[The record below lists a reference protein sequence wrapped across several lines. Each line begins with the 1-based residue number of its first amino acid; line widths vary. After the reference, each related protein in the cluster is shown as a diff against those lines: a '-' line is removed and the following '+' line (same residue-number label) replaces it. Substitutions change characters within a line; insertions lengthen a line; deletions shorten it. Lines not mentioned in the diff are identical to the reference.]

1 MKTKVF
7 VLAVLVFFSGTALAN
22 RTLERVE
29 ILQILETLTSQ
40 PKKTWVPSGTIRAR
54 HEEYRAPQV
63 TDPDEIA
70 GRINQQVQAYLKNP
84 NKLEL
89 TEKLQ
94 QMKLEAIPFNVRYK
108 LSNEYTMSSN
118 VIVQF
123 DGSRFYWEI
132 EVSSRTDSI
141 KPPAELADNFLTD
154 EFDLA
159 WNQKR
164 VFAWD
169 GEKYTTYFRPG
180 NHAIVTGIPSGVNG
194 PLTAGVIPWGYGR
207 YSYKNL
213 SSIQSSAI
221 EVEPNGQS
229 EIHLTV
235 IEGDK
240 EETFILDPA
249 KKYAVKFYS
258 VIVEN
263 NSMTVRNYSNYQL
276 VNGNWC
282 PGNIIIEQYDTTANL
297 AKVMTRDIWDFTS
310 VSNGGAEPTA
320 FGIEYEYDA
329 LIEDYRFGS
338 KPLQFRYSSPQEP
351 SVKNIDV
358 DELLQNRLEI
368 AYSPDS
374 QGQNCA
380 TASLKY
386 VCDKLGLSPSWKELG
401 QLVHGEQKRT
411 TMFEMQQFVHNLG
424 LNSLAVKTDLDTL
437 KELNGCLA
445 ILHLPGDNHY
455 VVLANIDDEY
465 VRLIDLDKNK
475 FYYRNRVEHFDS
487 IWDNAV
493 LIVGDGPIG
502 IKGNFARIDDGWLRE
517 ITGAENCQ
525 SCTDQIQSSE
535 EFSCPD
541 NGVPGSCGGSHTIY
555 YVRYGCEPASSGS
568 CYENSILGSKSE
580 VCIEDDNNPEGVN
593 CIGDGEWTSSSIS
606 VCK

>member
-1 MKTKVF
+1 MRTKVF
-7 VLAVLVFFSGTALAN
+7 VLAVMVFFSGTALAD
-22 RTLERVE
+22 RTLERAE

-40 PKKTWVPSGTIRAR
+40 PKKTWLASGTIRAR

-108 LSNEYTMSSN
+108 LSNEYTMRSN
-118 VIVQF
+118 VIIRF
-123 DGSRFYWEI
+123 DGTRFYWEI
-132 EVSSRTDSI
+132 EVGSRTDSI
-141 KPPAELADNFLTD
+141 KPPMELADNFLTE

-159 WNQKR
+159 WNQRR

-169 GEKYTTYFRPG
+169 GEKYITYFRPG
-180 NHAIVTGIPSGVNG
+180 NHAIVTGIASGING
-194 PLTAGVIPWGYGR
+194 PLTAGLIPWGYGR

-213 SSIQSSAI
+213 SSVQSSAI
-221 EVEPNGQS
+221 EAESQGQS

-235 IEGDK
+235 IDGDR

-263 NSMTVRNYSNYQL
+263 TSMAVRSYSNYQL

-282 PGNIIIEQYDTTANL
+282 PGNIIIEQYDTTANP

-310 VSNGGAEPTA
+310 VSNGTPERRS
-320 FGIEYEYDA
+320 FDIEYEYDV

-338 KPLQFRYSSPQEP
+338 KPLQFRYSPPQKP
-351 SVKNIDV
+351 SVKNVDV

-368 AYSPDS
+368 AYSPHS

-380 TASLKY
+380 TVSLKY
-386 VCDKLGLSPSWKELG
+386 VCEKLGLSPSWKDLI
-401 QLVHGEQKRT
+401 QLVHGEQKST

-424 LNSLAVKTDLDTL
+424 LKSLAVKTNLESL
-437 KELNGCLA
+437 KGLNGCWA
-445 ILHLPGDNHY
+445 ILHLPRGNHY
-455 VVLANIDDEY
+455 VILANIDDNY
-465 VRLIDLDKNK
+465 VRLIDLDKNN
-475 FYYRNRVEHFDS
+475 FYYRNGIEHFDGT
-487 IWDNAV
+487 WANEA
-493 LIVGDGPIG
+493 LIVADEPIA
-502 IKGNFARIDDGWLRE
+502 IKSNFARIDDGRLRE
-517 ITGAENCQ
+517 ITGAANCQ
-525 SCTDQIQSSE
+525 SCTDIILNSGDSPCQE
-535 EFSCPD
+535 VGGD
-541 NGVPGSCGGSHTIY
+541 CGGCYTIY
-555 YVRYGCEPASSGS
+555 YKRYGCESASSGN
-568 CYENSILGSKSE
+568 CYESSMLGSISQQ
-580 VCIEDDNNPEGVN
+580 CIEDEDLDCSE
-593 CIGDGEWTSSSIS
+593 DGEWTASSIEA
-606 VCK
+606 CK

>member
-1 MKTKVF
+1 MRTKVF
-7 VLAVLVFFSGTALAN
+7 VLAVLVFFSGTARAD
-22 RTLERVE
+22 RTLERAE
-29 ILQILETLTSQ
+29 ILQILEILTSQ
-40 PKKTWVPSGTIRAR
+40 PKKTWIASGTIRAR

-94 QMKLEAIPFNVRYK
+94 RMKLEAIPFNVRYK
-108 LSNEYTMSSN
+108 LSNEYTMNSN

-123 DGSRFYWEI
+123 DGTMFYWEI
-132 EVSSRTDSI
+132 QVSSRTDSI

-180 NHAIVTGIPSGVNG
+180 NHAIVTGIPSGING

-213 SSIQSSAI
+213 SSAQSSAI

-229 EIHLTV
+229 EIHLSV

-263 NSMTVRNYSNYQL
+263 TSMTVRNYSNYQL

-282 PGNIIIEQYDTTANL
+282 PGNIIIEQYDTTANP
-297 AKVMTRDIWDFTS
+297 AKVMSRDIWDFTS
-310 VSNGGAEPTA
+310 VSNGGPEPTA
-320 FGIEYEYDA
+320 FDIEYEYNA

-351 SVKNIDV
+351 SVRDIDV

-386 VCDKLGLSPSWKELG
+386 VCEKLGLSPSWKELS
-401 QLVHGEQKRT
+401 QLVHGEQKST
-411 TMFEMQQFVHNLG
+411 NMFEMQQFVHNLG
-424 LNSLAVKTDLDTL
+424 LNSLAIKTDLEAL
-437 KELNGCLA
+437 KGLNGCWA

-455 VVLANIDDEY
+455 VVLANIDDKY

-475 FYYRNRVEHFDS
+475 FYYRNRVEHFGS
-487 IWDNAV
+487 IWANAV

-502 IKGNFARIDDGWLRE
+502 IKGNFARIDDSRLRE

-525 SCTDQIQSSE
+525 SCTDKIQNSGDS
-535 EFSCPD
+535 SCPD
-541 NGVPGSCGGSHTIY
+541 NGVPGSCGGCYTTY
-555 YVRYGCEPASSGS
+555 YERYGCERASSGS
-568 CYENSILGSKSE
+568 CYESSMLGSKSQP
-580 VCIEDDNNPEGVN
+580 CIEDEDLD
-593 CIGDGEWTSSSIS
+593 CSGDGEWTGSSIEA
-606 VCK
+606 CK